1 MSFYIQINEK
11 TIPPYTVVYMRR
23 TGAYG
28 DANRKLMNTIKR
40 WLVEKRLYHAKTIIW
55 AIPLDDPRVIESS
68 LCRYDVCA
76 NISTNEDFGGEIL
89 KREIRGGKY
98 LVFLIEHTA
107 ASITAAWQK
116 CFDETIRQNRILDP
130 NRLVMECYRKELVDR
145 HLCELYVP
153 IL

>member
-11 TIPPYTVVYMRR
+11 TIPPYAVVYMRR
-23 TGAYG
+23 IGAYG
-28 DANRKLMNTIKR
+28 DANRELMNTFKR
-40 WLVEKRLYHAKTIIW
+40 WLVEKHLYHFKTTIW
-55 AIPLDDPRVIESS
+55 AIPLDDPRGTESR

-76 NISTNEDFGGEIL
+76 SISTNEDFGGEIL
-89 KREIRGGKY
+89 RKEIQGGKY
-98 LVFLIEHTA
+98 FVFLIEHTA

-116 CFDETIRQNRILDP
+116 CFDETIQQNRILDP
-130 NRLVMECYRKELVDR
+130 NRPVMECYRKELVDR

>member
-11 TIPPYTVVYMRR
+11 TIPSYSVVYMRR

-28 DANRKLMNTIKR
+28 DANRELMNTFKQ
-40 WLVEKRLYHAKTIIW
+40 WLVEKRLYHSQTTIW
-55 AIPLDDPRVIESS
+55 AIPLDDPCVTESS

-76 NISTNEDFGGEIL
+76 SISTNEDFGEEIL
-89 KREIRGGKY
+89 KREIQGGKY
-98 LVFLIEHTA
+98 LVFLIEHTT

-116 CFDETIRQNRILDP
+116 CFDETIRENRILDP
-130 NRLVMECYRKELVDR
+130 NRPVMECYRKELVDR